1 MTAESSLKDQI
12 ESTYR
17 QKTGESARLNARA
30 SRTLPMGV
38 TGAAKFYEPYPVY
51 LARSEGGRVWDVDG
65 NEYVDYLMGAG
76 PGILGHRHPLV
87 HGAVTR
93 QLDEITQVLAPTR
106 LEIDFAERLQH
117 HMPYL
122 ERIRFTNTG
131 SEAVR
136 TCLRA
141 ARAFT
146 RRTGFAKFEGGFH
159 GSDDPFLISGSNTA
173 GDAQTPD
180 PAFDS
185 AGVPSYIADDVLV
198 LPFNDGPRAA
208 QLIDA
213 HHDQLAA
220 VFMEP
225 VAFSTGGAIPASPA
239 FAQAVGEAT
248 RRHGILLVFD
258 EVVTSLRMGLSG
270 APRYLGVTPD
280 LSAIGK
286 AVGGGFPL
294 GAMGGRA
301 DVMDEVLGR
310 PSLENGKRIF
320 HSGTFTGNPV
330 SLAAGLAALQVIET
344 EPVLERIDA
353 LAERLREGLRRLF
366 AAYEVSA
373 HVTGVRSVFQVHF
386 SEAEPRS
393 RRDML
398 QGNRELTRLFL
409 LGLVAEGV
417 LWPPIHPGVTS
428 YGHTEDDI
436 DRSLAAAERL
446 MPMFEAR

>member
-1 MTAESSLKDQI
+1 
-12 ESTYR
+12 
-17 QKTGESARLNARA
+17 
-30 SRTLPMGV
+30 
-38 TGAAKFYEPYPVY
+38 
-51 LARSEGGRVWDVDG
+51 
-65 NEYVDYLMGAG
+65 
-76 PGILGHRHPLV
+76 
-87 HGAVTR
+87 
-93 QLDEITQVLAPTR
+93 
-106 LEIDFAERLQH
+106 
-117 HMPYL
+117 MPYL

-146 RRTGFAKFEGGFH
+146 GRTGFAKFEGGFH
-159 GSDDPFLISGSNTA
+159 GSDDPFLISGANTA
-173 GDAQTPD
+173 GDAQTPS

-225 VAFSTGGAIPASPA
+225 VAFSTGGAIAASPA
-239 FAQAVGEAT
+239 FAHAVAEAT

-270 APRYLGVTPD
+270 APSYLGVTPD
-280 LSAIGK
+280 LSSIGK

-301 DVMDEVLGR
+301 EVMEAVLGR

-330 SLAAGLAALQVIET
+330 SLAAGLAALQVMET

-353 LAERLREGLRRLF
+353 LAERLRGGLRRLF
-366 AAYEVSA
+366 AAYEVGA

-386 SEAEPRS
+386 SETEPRS
-393 RRDML
+393 RRDMV

-409 LGLVAEGV
+409 LGLVTEGV

>member
-1 MTAESSLKDQI
+1 MISDGAIRDQI
-12 ESTYR
+12 ESRYR
-17 QKTGESARLNARA
+17 GKTRKSAQLNARA
-30 SRTLPMGV
+30 SRTLPLGV
-38 TGAAKFYEPYPVY
+38 SGGAKFYEPYPIY

-65 NEYVDYLMGAG
+65 NEFVDFLMGAG
-76 PGILGHRHPLV
+76 PAILGHRHPAINA
-87 HGAVTR
+87 AVTQ
-93 QLDEITQVLAPTR
+93 QLGEITQVLAPTE
-106 LEIDFAERLQH
+106 LEVEFAERLQR

-146 RRTGFAKFEGGFH
+146 GRTGFAKFEGGFH
-159 GSDDPFLISGSNTA
+159 GSDDAFLISGTNTA
-173 GDAQTPD
+173 GAPEAPS

-185 AGVPSYIADDVLV
+185 AGIPQSVADDVVV
-198 LPFNDGPRAA
+198 LPYNDGPRAA
-208 QLIDA
+208 ELIEL
-213 HHDQLAA
+213 HHDRLAA

-225 VAFSTGGAIPASPA
+225 VAFSTGGAIPASRA
-239 FAQAVGEAT
+239 FVESVRQVT
-248 RRHGILLVFD
+248 QRHGILLVFD
-258 EVVTSLRMGLSG
+258 EVVTSLRMGLDG
-270 APRYLGVTPD
+270 APGYLGVTPD

-301 DVMDEVLGR
+301 EVMDAVLGR
-310 PSLENGKRIF
+310 PSLTNGKRIF
-320 HSGTFTGNPV
+320 HSGTFTANPV
-330 SLAAGLAALQVIET
+330 SMAAGMASLHILET

-353 LAERLREGLRRLF
+353 LAERLRQGLRRLF
-366 AAYEVSA
+366 SAYEVNA
-373 HVTGVRSVFQVHF
+373 HVTGVRSIFQVHF

-393 RRDML
+393 RRDIV

-428 YGHTEDDI
+428 YGHNEADI

>member
-1 MTAESSLKDQI
+1 MISDGTLKDKI
-12 ESTYR
+12 ESAYR
-17 QKTGESARLNARA
+17 GKTGKSAGLNARA
-30 SRTLPMGV
+30 SNILPMGV
-38 TGAAKFYEPYPVY
+38 SGAAKFYEPYPVY
-51 LARSEGGRVWDVDG
+51 LARAEGGQVWDVDG

-87 HGAVTR
+87 HRAVKQ
-93 QLDEITQVLAPTR
+93 QLDEITQVLAPTE
-106 LEIDFAERLQH
+106 LEIEFAERLRH

-146 RRTGFAKFEGGFH
+146 GRTGFAKFEGGFH
-159 GSDDPFLISGSNTA
+159 GSDDAFMISGTNTA
-173 GDAQTPD
+173 GPAATPN

-185 AGVPSYIADDVLV
+185 AGIPSYVADDVLV
-198 LPFNDGPRAA
+198 LPYNDAARAA
-208 QLIDA
+208 ELIDL
-213 HHDQLAA
+213 HRDRLAA

-225 VAFSTGGAIPASPA
+225 VAFSTGGAIPASRD
-239 FAQAVGEAT
+239 FVESVRKVT
-248 RRHGILLVFD
+248 ERHGILLVFD
-258 EVVTSLRMGLSG
+258 EVVTSLRMGLKG
-270 APRYLGVTPD
+270 APAYLGVVPD

-301 DVMDEVLGR
+301 EVMDEVLGR
-310 PSLENGKRIF
+310 PSLANGKRIF
-320 HSGTFTGNPV
+320 HSGTFTANPI
-330 SLAAGLAALQVIET
+330 SIAAGMAALRVLET

-353 LAERLREGLRRLF
+353 LAERLRQGLRRLF
-366 AAYEVSA
+366 TAYEVNA
-373 HVTGVRSVFQVHF
+373 HVTGVRSIFQVHF
-386 SEAEPRS
+386 SETEPRS
-393 RRDML
+393 RRDIV
-398 QGNRELTRLFL
+398 QGDRELTRLFL

-428 YGHTEDDI
+428 YGHSDVDI

-446 MPMFEAR
+446 MPLFEAH

>member
-1 MTAESSLKDQI
+1 MTADGSLKDQI
-12 ESTYR
+12 ESSYR

-38 TGAAKFYEPYPVY
+38 TGSAKFYEPYPVY

-76 PGILGHRHPLV
+76 PGILGHRHPRV
-87 HGAVTR
+87 HRAVTQ

-106 LEIDFAERLQH
+106 LEIEFAERLQH

-146 RRTGFAKFEGGFH
+146 GRTGFAKFEGGFH
-159 GSDDPFLISGSNTA
+159 GSDDPFLISGANTA
-173 GDAQTPD
+173 GDAQTPS

-198 LPFNDGPRAA
+198 LPFNDGLRAA

-225 VAFSTGGAIPASPA
+225 VAFSTGGAIAASPA
-239 FAQAVGEAT
+239 FAHAVAEAT

-270 APRYLGVTPD
+270 APGYLGVTPD

-301 DVMDEVLGR
+301 EVMDAVLGR

-330 SLAAGLAALQVIET
+330 SLAAGLAALQVMET

-353 LAERLREGLRRLF
+353 LAERLRGGLRRLF
-366 AAYEVSA
+366 AAYEVGA

-386 SEAEPRS
+386 SETEPRN
-393 RRDML
+393 RRDMV

-409 LGLVAEGV
+409 LGLVTEGV

>member
-1 MTAESSLKDQI
+1 MIADGNLKDQI
-12 ESTYR
+12 ESIYR
-17 QKTGESARLNARA
+17 GKTSNSARLNARA
-30 SRTLPMGV
+30 SGVLPLGV
-38 TGAAKFYEPYPVY
+38 SGAAKFYEPYPIY
-51 LARSEGGRVWDVDG
+51 LARSDGGRAWDVDG
-65 NEYVDYLMGAG
+65 NEYVDFLMGAG

-87 HGAVTR
+87 HDAVR
-93 QLDEITQVLAPTR
+93 QQLDEITQVLAPTQ
-106 LEIDFAERLQH
+106 LEVEFAERLRH

-146 RRTGFAKFEGGFH
+146 GRTGFAKFEGGYH
-159 GSDDPFLISGSNTA
+159 GSDDPFLISGANTA
-173 GDAQTPD
+173 GSAETPS

-208 QLIDA
+208 ELIEI
-213 HHDQLAA
+213 HHDRLAA
-220 VFMEP
+220 VFLEP
-225 VAFSTGGAIPASPA
+225 VAFSTGGAIPASRDFVA
-239 FAQAVGEAT
+239 SVRKVTQ
-248 RRHGILLVFD
+248 RHDILLVFD
-258 EVVTSLRMGLSG
+258 EVVTSLRMGLNG
-270 APRYLGVTPD
+270 APSYLGVAPD

-301 DVMDEVLGR
+301 EVMDAVLGR
-310 PSLENGKRIF
+310 ESLTNGKRIF
-320 HSGTFTGNPV
+320 HSGTFTANPI
-330 SLAAGLAALQVIET
+330 SIAAGLAALRVLET

-353 LAERLREGLRRLF
+353 LAERFRQGLRRLF
-366 AAYEVSA
+366 AAFEVNA
-373 HVTGVRSVFQVHF
+373 HVTGVRSIFQVHF

-398 QGNRELTRLFL
+398 QGNREMTRLFL

-436 DRSLAAAERL
+436 DQSLAAAERL

>member
-1 MTAESSLKDQI
+1 MIADGAIGDQI
-12 ESTYR
+12 ESIYR
-17 QKTGESARLNARA
+17 RKTGKSAELNARA
-30 SRTLPMGV
+30 SRTLPLGV
-38 TGAAKFYEPYPVY
+38 SGGAKFYEPYPVY

-65 NEYVDYLMGAG
+65 NEYVDFLMGAG
-76 PGILGHRHPLV
+76 PAILGHRHP
-87 HGAVTR
+87 AVNKAVAQ
-93 QLDEITQVLAPTR
+93 QLGEITQVLAPTE
-106 LEIDFAERLQH
+106 LEVEFAERLQH

-146 RRTGFAKFEGGFH
+146 GRTGFAKFEGGFH
-159 GSDDPFLISGSNTA
+159 GSDDPFLISGTNTA
-173 GDAQTPD
+173 GTGETPS

-185 AGVPSYIADDVLV
+185 AGVPQYIADDVLV
-198 LPFNDGPRAA
+198 LPYNDGPRAA
-208 QLIDA
+208 ELIDL
-213 HHDQLAA
+213 HHDRLAA

-225 VAFSTGGAIPASPA
+225 VAFSTGGAIPASRA
-239 FAQAVGEAT
+239 FVESVRQVT
-248 RRHGILLVFD
+248 QRHGILLVFD
-258 EVVTSLRMGLSG
+258 EVVTSLRMGLNG
-270 APRYLGVTPD
+270 APGYLGVTPD

-301 DVMDEVLGR
+301 EVMDAVLGR
-310 PSLENGKRIF
+310 PSLTNGKRIF
-320 HSGTFTGNPV
+320 HSGTFTANPIAM
-330 SLAAGLAALQVIET
+330 AAGMASLHVLET

-353 LAERLREGLRRLF
+353 LAERLRQGLRRLF
-366 AAYEVSA
+366 TAYEVNA
-373 HVTGVRSVFQVHF
+373 HVTGVRSIFQVHF

-393 RRDML
+393 RRDMV

-428 YGHTEDDI
+428 YGHNEDDI